1 MDPTTDLFA
10 GESSIAGRGVFTR
23 VPRSKGE
30 VVEVCPMMVLPGD
43 QLPLIDETVLYGY
56 YFDWD
61 GTDGALALGL
71 GSLYNH
77 DPTGNVTWE
86 LDQEEEV
93 LRIIAVRD
101 IAPGEELTVDYSNG
115 GTTELWFDPIQG

>member
-1 MDPTTDLFA
+1 MNELVVR
-10 GESSIAGRGVFTR
+10 SSDIAGRGVFTT
-23 VPRSKGE
+23 VAWSKGE
-30 VVEVCPMMVLPGD
+30 VVETCPMMVLPGE

-61 GTDGALALGL
+61 GEDGALALGL

-77 DPTGNVTWE
+77 DPAGNVTWE
-86 LDQEEEV
+86 LDQDDEV

-101 IAPGEELTVDYSNG
+101 IGADEELTVDYSNG
-115 GTTELWFDPIQG
+115 GTTDLWFDPVQG